1 MDLRLSSAEPT
12 AAERNAVDNAV
23 SRMLGAPSDSQPFLD
38 AGHNARGRRHLL
50 LPALHAVSDAVGWI
64 SPGALNHI
72 ARRLSVP
79 AAEVYGV
86 ATFYALFS
94 TEPRAPRVVHVCD
107 DIVCSAAGSEA
118 IATALAAEDV

>member
-12 AAERNAVDNAV
+12 VAERDAVDAALSGV
-23 SRMLGAPSDSQPFLD
+23 LGPSSD
-38 AGHNARGRRHLL
+38 AARGHRHLL

-79 AAEVYGV
+79 PAEVYGV
-86 ATFYALFS
+86 ATFYAMFS
-94 TEPRAPRVVHVCD
+94 TEPRAPR
-107 DIVCSAAGSEA
+107 
-118 IATALAAEDV
+118 